1 MLCWFLPY
9 NNLNKPCKHTYT
21 PSLFKLPPTP
31 SVFFY
36 HWIIFY
42 YMDIKCWKILG
53 TGKRLAMIL
62 LVRTGRKR
70 GRNGCEAS
78 GCPLPIFLNVF
89 AVGGGVAIDRG
100 EVKCFLFLRLL
111 LTLFTMIDEEYIW
124 TYHKIFETATV
135 EKNPFFLLP
144 FSRKKSFFSST
155 FLFVTASASLSP
167 CFYFSHIYMS
177 FLKISLLTLSFLKS
191 LSLFY
196 SLPFSFPFS
205 FGNMTYLI

>member
-9 NNLNKPCKHTYT
+9 NNMNKPCKHTYT

-31 SVFFY
+31 SVSFY

-135 EKNPFFLLP
+135 EKILFFFYLSLEKNPFFLLP
-144 FSRKKSFFSST
+144 CCLWLPLHRCPHAFI
-155 FLFVTASASLSP
+155 FLT
-167 CFYFSHIYMS
+167 IYMS

>member
-1 MLCWFLPY
+1 
-9 NNLNKPCKHTYT
+9 
-21 PSLFKLPPTP
+21 
-31 SVFFY
+31 
-36 HWIIFY
+36 
-42 YMDIKCWKILG
+42 
-53 TGKRLAMIL
+53 MIL

-89 AVGGGVAIDRG
+89 AVGGRVASDRG

-111 LTLFTMIDEEYIW
+111 LTLFTMRDEENIW

-135 EKNPFFLLP
+135 EIILFFLLP

-167 CFYFSHIYMS
+167 CFYFSHHLYV
-177 FLKISLLTLSFLKS
+177 ISKNIPSDTIFPEVFVIVLFP
-191 LSLFY
+191 SLF
-196 SLPFSFPFS
+196 FPF
-205 FGNMTYLI
+205 LLW